1 MKKWSPCVIGMWLVM
16 IFAAFIAVSCKKSS
30 GSGTANGNSSG
41 YYMRF
46 KLDGTQT
53 EYNSQPVGGITV
65 NGAGTVYTAVLVA
78 YKDVNAG
85 LKNEITITLINNTPV
100 KAGVAY
106 NDPSKATQA
115 NGDKVAQT
123 TVFYYDPGAIGYLTV
138 GMFADAAGNIPIA
151 GLVADAKLT
160 FTEMTTT
167 YLKGTFS
174 GTVFNSAD
182 LKQSHLI
189 TAGEFYLQRTN

>member
-1 MKKWSPCVIGMWLVM
+1 MKKRSACNAGMWMVM
-16 IFAAFIAVSCKKSS
+16 MIITFMALSCKKSTAS
-30 GSGTANGNSSG
+30 GDTSSNG

-53 EYNSQPVGGITV
+53 GYDGQPIGGITV
-65 NGAGTVYTAVLVA
+65 NSAGTVYTAVLLA

-85 LKNEITITLINNTPV
+85 LKNEITITLVNNTPV

-123 TVFYYDPGAIGYLTV
+123 TVFYYDPGAMGYLTV
-138 GMFADAAGNIPIA
+138 GMFADAAGNIPLP
-151 GLVADAKLT
+151 GLVP
-160 FTEMTTT
+160 MR
-167 YLKGTFS
+167 S
-174 GTVFNSAD
+174 
-182 LKQSHLI
+182 
-189 TAGEFYLQRTN
+189 